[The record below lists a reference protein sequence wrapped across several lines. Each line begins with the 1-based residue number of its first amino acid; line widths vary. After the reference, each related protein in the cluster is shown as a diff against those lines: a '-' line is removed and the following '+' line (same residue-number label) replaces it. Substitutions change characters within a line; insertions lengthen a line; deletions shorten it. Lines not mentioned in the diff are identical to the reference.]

1 MASENRAA
9 AFQIEISL
17 KVNEKVFHGWLTL
30 CKFTLLPQLLCLLTG
45 STRPWHMPVISPS
58 AIAAVDLS
66 FLRAYKSAS

>member
-17 KVNEKVFHGWLTL
+17 KVSEKVFHGWLTL
-30 CKFTLLPQLLCLLTG
+30 CEFALLPQLLCLRTG
-45 STRPWHMPVISPS
+45 STKPWHMPVISPS